1 MNYRRL
7 AAIII
12 FGFIIFESTLIYAES
27 AARFLRE
34 CNVGCSKTPFTF
46 DSERISCTLNCQKQA
61 ADIGRLNASRGKGLT
76 CEKAKIGL
84 EKGLVRIGYDKYKK
98 LDVFYDENCKY

>member
-1 MNYRRL
+1 MRL
-7 AAIII
+7 QRVIII
-12 FGFIIFESTLIYAES
+12 VFCVFCETSLLYAES
-27 AARFLRE
+27 ASGFLKE
-34 CNVGCSKTPFTF
+34 CNTGCLNTKFTF
-46 DSERISCTLNCQKQA
+46 DWEQAACTLGCQKQA